1 MPWVADDLGAW
12 LIAVLAD
19 AGRKKL
25 TAFILGTDQER
36 ALREASAV
44 AVRGVAQGVFPMNAA
59 HADNLARVISHVF
72 GEPTPP
78 APLDPATTLLSELC
92 ARIDSQLAVL
102 DDAERTGT
110 GRSSASYL
118 GVSGADLAERLSA
131 RLTAEILRAGA
142 AGGPLA
148 PLADQLNHDITHLQG
163 QQIGRELERL
173 TTLLADGT
181 TGGHRPAAITG
192 RLSAAVSALPD
203 TAADADQRLR
213 YESQTDHGRLVIGPR
228 DPYLDVLRSGGLLVA
243 QSYKFSLWER
253 RFAWP
258 TLDVKIVN
266 NADQTIFLDQAIFEV
281 AMSRRDLRPVPVIRG
296 CGRVTDHVFLPLGN
310 SGWGP
315 MDDCVFRFHL
325 ERDADPVPHT
335 SEYSWSL
342 DGNGQ
347 PLDDT
352 PFIEALIEGGW
363 PAPSA
368 PVNRWDGE
376 WRFTGQVVAAV
387 GVLGYTQTE
396 LDGSRSRHGNPAR
409 VLFEIYRF
417 QESLGSGFATCS
429 RPANVD
435 LPDEATARGPGL
447 FRRPT
452 DLAHAHARRG

>member
-12 LIAVLAD
+12 LVAVLAD

-173 TTLLADGT
+173 TALLADGT

-266 NADQTIFLDQAIFEV
+266 NATRRSFSTRPS
-281 AMSRRDLRPVPVIRG
+281 SR
-296 CGRVTDHVFLPLGN
+296 
-310 SGWGP
+310 
-315 MDDCVFRFHL
+315 
-325 ERDADPVPHT
+325 
-335 SEYSWSL
+335 
-342 DGNGQ
+342 
-347 PLDDT
+347 
-352 PFIEALIEGGW
+352 
-363 PAPSA
+363 
-368 PVNRWDGE
+368 
-376 WRFTGQVVAAV
+376 
-387 GVLGYTQTE
+387 
-396 LDGSRSRHGNPAR
+396 
-409 VLFEIYRF
+409 
-417 QESLGSGFATCS
+417 
-429 RPANVD
+429 
-435 LPDEATARGPGL
+435 
-447 FRRPT
+447 
-452 DLAHAHARRG
+452 